1 MKRTI
6 EALKADFE
14 IISQENMFIEQERE
28 KEVKYYKERF
38 EEKEKLEEANKVV
51 LKQEVETIK

>member
-1 MKRTI
+1 LKRTI

-28 KEVKYYKERF
+28 KEVKYYKERY
-38 EEKEKLEEANKVV
+38 EEKERLEEANKLV
-51 LKQEVETIK
+51 LKKEVETIK